1 MLAFGLGAALPLLA
15 LGWLSRAAMARW
27 RGTLLAA
34 GRGLKAALSLLFVV
48 IGVLILSG
56 ADKRLEAVLVE
67 ALPPWLTTLTTSF

>member
-1 MLAFGLGAALPLLA
+1 
-15 LGWLSRAAMARW
+15 MARW

-67 ALPPWLTTLTTSF
+67 ASPPWLTTLTTSF